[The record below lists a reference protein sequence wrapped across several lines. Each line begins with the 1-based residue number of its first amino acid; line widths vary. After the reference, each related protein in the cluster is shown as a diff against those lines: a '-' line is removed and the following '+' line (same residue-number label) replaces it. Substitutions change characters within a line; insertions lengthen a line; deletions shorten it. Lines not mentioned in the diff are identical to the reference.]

1 MKGNKDTRTRTL
13 SNLIWRFAE
22 RCGAQ
27 SVAFIVSI
35 ILARLLDPSDYGVI
49 ALITVFTSILQVFV
63 DSGLGNALIQKKD
76 ADDLDFS
83 TVFYTNVVFCL
94 VLYGIAFFGAPL
106 VAKFYND
113 ISLTSVIRVLSLTLL
128 ISGVKNVQQAY
139 VSRKLIFKK
148 FFFATLIGTIG
159 AAVIGIAMAY
169 YGFGVWALVAQQVF
183 NTLIDTI
190 VLWLTIDWRPK
201 KMFSFARLKGL
212 FAYGWKLLVS
222 SLIATIYNDIRQ
234 LIIGKVYSSEDLAYY
249 NKGKQLP
256 NVAVVNIN
264 ASIDSVLLPVM
275 SDNQDDKTRVKE
287 LTRRSIKVSSYF
299 MWPIMFGIM
308 AVGEPLIH
316 LLLTDKWLPC
326 LPYLYVFCF
335 VSGMMPIHTANLN
348 AIKAMGRSDL
358 YLKMEIIKKS
368 VGILII
374 LVAMKI
380 SVLALG
386 ISAAVYTMFA
396 GVVNAFPN
404 KKLLG
409 YSYLEQMKDIL
420 PAFLLSATMA
430 VIVYILPLPEMHTIL
445 VLLISACAGAAI
457 YILGS
462 IVFKFESYKYILD
475 MVQKLLK

>member
-159 AAVIGIAMAY
+159 AAVIC
-169 YGFGVWALVAQQVF
+169 
-183 NTLIDTI
+183 
-190 VLWLTIDWRPK
+190 
-201 KMFSFARLKGL
+201 L
-212 FAYGWKLLVS
+212 FA
-222 SLIATIYNDIRQ
+222 T
-234 LIIGKVYSSEDLAYY
+234 
-249 NKGKQLP
+249 
-256 NVAVVNIN
+256 
-264 ASIDSVLLPVM
+264 
-275 SDNQDDKTRVKE
+275 
-287 LTRRSIKVSSYF
+287 
-299 MWPIMFGIM
+299 
-308 AVGEPLIH
+308 
-316 LLLTDKWLPC
+316 
-326 LPYLYVFCF
+326 
-335 VSGMMPIHTANLN
+335 
-348 AIKAMGRSDL
+348 
-358 YLKMEIIKKS
+358 
-368 VGILII
+368 
-374 LVAMKI
+374 
-380 SVLALG
+380 
-386 ISAAVYTMFA
+386 
-396 GVVNAFPN
+396 FP
-404 KKLLG
+404 
-409 YSYLEQMKDIL
+409 
-420 PAFLLSATMA
+420 
-430 VIVYILPLPEMHTIL
+430 
-445 VLLISACAGAAI
+445 
-457 YILGS
+457 
-462 IVFKFESYKYILD
+462 
-475 MVQKLLK
+475 